1 MKVKVQKLLNS
12 IKADDALYNS
22 KLRYLQYLK
31 DSKKNLRIGEK
42 MIVIDL
48 DEKDTAHDC
57 DEILAI
63 IKYVMKVSVI
73 RFNTNNVRTRV
84 IHHLNNLNGNGF
96 IVIGNMYDNSYVLL
110 VKGELL

>member
-12 IKADDALYNS
+12 IKADDALYDS
-22 KLRYLQYLK
+22 KLMYLQYLK
-31 DSKKNLRIGEK
+31 DDLKKNLRIGEK

-73 RFNTNNVRTRV
+73 RFNTNNVRSRV
-84 IHHLNNLNGNGF
+84 IHHLNNLNGDDF
-96 IVIGNMYDNSYVLL
+96 VIIGNPYDNTNVLL
-110 VKGELL
+110 AKGE

>member
-12 IKADDALYNS
+12 IKADDALYDS
-22 KLRYLQYLK
+22 KLMYLQYLK
-31 DSKKNLRIGEK
+31 DLKKNLRIGEK

-48 DEKDTAHDC
+48 DEKDTTHDC

-73 RFNTNNVRTRV
+73 RFNTNNVRSRV
-84 IHHLNNLNGNGF
+84 IHHLNNLNGTDF
-96 IVIGNMYDNSYVLL
+96 VIIGNPYDNTNVLL
-110 VKGELL
+110 AKGE

>member
-12 IKADDALYNS
+12 IKADDALYDS
-22 KLRYLQYLK
+22 KLMYLQYLK
-31 DSKKNLRIGEK
+31 DLKKNLRIGEK

-57 DEILAI
+57 DEMLSI

-73 RFNTNNVRTRV
+73 RFNTNNVRSRV
-84 IHHLNNLNGNGF
+84 IHHLNNLNGDDF
-96 IVIGNMYDNSYVLL
+96 VVIGNPYDNTNVLL
-110 VKGELL
+110 AKGE

>member
-12 IKADDALYNS
+12 IKADDALYDS
-22 KLRYLQYLK
+22 KLMYLQYLK
-31 DSKKNLRIGEK
+31 DDLKKNLRIGEK

-73 RFNTNNVRTRV
+73 RFNTNNVRSRV
-84 IHHLNNLNGNGF
+84 IHHLNNLNGNDF
-96 IVIGNMYDNSYVLL
+96 VVIGNPYDNTNVLL
-110 VKGELL
+110 AKGE